1 MRVTI
6 DHREEATG
14 LSGKGRNYFVDCAV
28 EFSEEE
34 KAIIQ
39 ARGLFDHGF
48 AMPAA
53 EPMPSQVAYVGSGV
67 IRTIGRLLIVVA
79 VVWGIVL
86 GLSGQGEGPTAF
98 LLFLGIGLEIYGW
111 IKSRGQDKRIE
122 QPEQAITLRK
132 LMSGSGFTVH
142 ALDPAQAKAIDDQ
155 IRNELAGL
163 KALIAESAEV
173 RSRQTFEL

>member
-53 EPMPSQVAYVGSGV
+53 EPLPSQVAFVGSGV

-86 GLSGQGEGPTAF
+86 GLSGHGEGPTAF
-98 LLFLGIGLEIYGW
+98 LFFLGIGLEIYGW
-111 IKSRGQDKRIE
+111 MKSRSQDKRIE

-132 LMSGSGFTVH
+132 LMSGGFTVH
-142 ALDPAQAKAIDDQ
+142 ALDPAQAKAIDEQ
-155 IRNELAGL
+155 IRSELAGI